1 VRSVNLGSS
10 GLEVSALGFG
20 AMGLSG
26 VYGTADDSSSTEV
39 LRRAVELGI
48 NFFDT
53 ADIYGA
59 GHNERLVGNALRH
72 QRESLILATK
82 FGGGSGPD
90 GQYDG
95 LARPELV
102 APYLH
107 ESLDRLG
114 TDYVD
119 LYYLHRADP
128 ATPIEETV
136 GAMAELVR
144 QGLVR
149 HLGLSE
155 VSASTLARAHAVH
168 PITALQTE
176 YSLFAREAEAESL
189 PAAVEL
195 GIGFVAYSPLGRGF
209 LSGEIKGPQDIDSSD
224 WRSTVP
230 RYQGESLG
238 TAVVLAQALA
248 EIAAQHDAVASQV
261 ALAWLLGRRES
272 VVPIPGTR
280 SVTHLEANVAALDIS
295 LSTQDVNKLEQLF
308 ALGALPGDRVPP
320 ESMRRIN
327 L

>member
-1 VRSVNLGSS
+1 
-10 GLEVSALGFG
+10 
-20 AMGLSG
+20 MGLSG
-26 VYGTADDSSSTEV
+26 VYGTADDASSTQV

-53 ADIYGA
+53 ADIYGS
-59 GHNERLVGNALRH
+59 GHNERLVGNALRS

-82 FGGGSGPD
+82 FGGGAGPD
-90 GQYDG
+90 GQYHG

-107 ESLDRLG
+107 QSLDRLG
-114 TDYVD
+114 TEYVD

-128 ATPIEETV
+128 STSIEETV

-155 VSASTLARAHAVH
+155 VSASTLRRANAVH
-168 PITALQTE
+168 PIAALQTE
-176 YSLFAREAEAESL
+176 YSLFAREAETEAL

-209 LSGEIKGPQDIDSSD
+209 LSAEIQGPQDLDSSD
-224 WRSTVP
+224 WRTTVP

-248 EIAAQHDAVASQV
+248 EIAAEHDTAASQV
-261 ALAWLLGRRES
+261 ALAWLLGRREA
-272 VVPIPGTR
+272 VIPIPGTR
-280 SVTHLEANVAALDIS
+280 SVAHLESNVAALDLS
-295 LSTQDVNKLEQLF
+295 LSAQDVDRLERLF
-308 ALGALPGDRVPP
+308 TPGVLSGDRMPP
-320 ESMRRIN
+320 EGMHRLN